1 MKTKHSLISPS
12 NFERRILCPGSLN
25 AEKDLPEQT
34 SVYAEEGKMLHS
46 RTEEYIR
53 NYLRLT
59 EIQRLNYLDNAKTPH
74 NSDYLTFWVDDLLED
89 QIEAVQKAGDYFN
102 ELKDVEDTVVLY
114 EAHEKKYPLAFIY
127 PDMKGTVDSVLML
140 RDLKTQDTTLHVI
153 DYKFGKGVVVDAF
166 ENYQLLMYTMG
177 ALEDVEINSKITGKL
192 RINLHIVQPYIRN
205 SNWELTDIEQL
216 KFLGYKARERY
227 IEIANDCYKPDAPR
241 VASKKACQF
250 CKAKS
255 TCPALAKF
263 VPDTKT
269 KLGELSDVEIA
280 TIYDNKDLITMYL
293 KSVEEH
299 IKSKLEQGSFMNYT
313 LKPKLSNRKWNDD
326 AYDYLVENLSEEAFE
341 VSSKLIGITKAE
353 KLLGKEIVNKLT
365 VREEGANEIV
375 KISDESKEIF
385 KTFNND

>member
-12 NFERRILCPGSLN
+12 NFERRMLCPGSLN
-25 AEKDLPEQT
+25 AEKDLPQT
-34 SVYAEEGKMLHS
+34 TSIYAEMGTLLHE
-46 RTEEYIR
+46 RTALYIE
-53 NYLRLT
+53 L
-59 EIQRLNYLDNAKTPH
+59 LNTRIAKKLPWHSGLFDDDKNAVH
-74 NSDYLTFWVDDLLED
+74 E
-89 QIEAVQKAGDYFN
+89 AGDYFN
-102 ELKDVEDTVVLY
+102 KLKDGEDTVVLY
-114 EAHEKKYPLAFIY
+114 EAHEKKYSLSFIY
-127 PDMKGTVDSVLML
+127 HNMKGTVDSVLML
-140 RDLKTQDTTLHVI
+140 LNTKTNDITLHVI

-241 VASKKACQF
+241 IVSKKACQF

-269 KLGELSDVEIA
+269 KLNELSNEQIA
-280 TIYDNKDLITMYL
+280 AIYDNKDLITMYL

-299 IKSKLEQGSFMNYT
+299 IKNKLEQGSFMNYT

-353 KLLGKEIVNKLT
+353 KLLGKEVVNKLT
-365 VREEGANEIV
+365 IREEGANEIV
-375 KISDESKEIF
+375 KMLNKFENL
-385 KTFNND
+385 NND